1 MLEIYDRQ
9 DCLNC
14 GLDSRN
20 FAYVTK
26 NIANTLGKIIRKRI
40 GGQHDGV

>member
-1 MLEIYDRQ
+1 MLEIYNRQ

-20 FAYVTK
+20 LSYVTK
-26 NIANTLGKIIRKRI
+26 NITKTVGKITRKRI
-40 GGQHDGV
+40 GGKLDEV